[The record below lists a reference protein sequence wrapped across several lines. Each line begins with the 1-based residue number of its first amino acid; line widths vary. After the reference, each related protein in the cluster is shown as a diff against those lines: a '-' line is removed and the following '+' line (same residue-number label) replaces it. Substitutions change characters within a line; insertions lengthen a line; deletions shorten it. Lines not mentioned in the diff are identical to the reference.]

1 MNLFETLLH
10 PDREEHLERG
20 EVARAANLLQV
31 GEFQVLQLAY
41 KDWFDKEMPSH
52 ECDRLFGAYMLHNQ
66 VPHWARRYARHIIG
80 LDAADMLND
89 CDPAYHRYDS
99 NFQAR
104 RLPDGV
110 RGFCA
115 ASAAIILFIGGGIW
129 LSHLT
134 VEPTSQI
141 LPPYFSDKVI
151 NDAGQGPMPTP

>member
-10 PDREEHLERG
+10 PDREEHPERG

-31 GEFQVLQLAY
+31 GEFQLLQLAY
-41 KDWFDKEMPSH
+41 EDWFDKDMPSG

-80 LDAADMLND
+80 LDVVGMLND
-89 CDPAYHRYDS
+89 RDPTYHRYDP
-99 NFQAR
+99 NFQPR
-104 RLPDGV
+104 RLPNGV

-134 VEPTSQI
+134 ADHTSQI

-151 NDAGQGPMPTP
+151 NDAGQGPTPTP